1 LIGWSRRCPGCSGT
15 PFFHHHLY
23 GLRNTFVRHSLGWAS
38 SNHLDPR
45 EFMRFCH
52 YDGSSSASTTRL
64 RAASRSSQYPSKKE
78 SHVFSSTRGSGS
90 SLYLVSRPVFRQLT
104 NLALLTAV
112 RLIGKDLQSR
122 QSTIRCPRAAA
133 TSGGGLDRR
142 WRETHRA
149 SARKRFVYPSRYVGS
164 FWLTMFSHPSSI
176 ILRTTV

>member
-1 LIGWSRRCPGCSGT
+1 MRNSGKMDIRDGKKRKRRHCNRLIGWSRRCPGCSGT

-112 RLIGKDLQSR
+112 RLIGKDLA
-122 QSTIRCPRAAA
+122 IAAIDNSLSA
-133 TSGGGLDRR
+133 SSCNIWRR
-142 WRETHRA
+142 
-149 SARKRFVYPSRYVGS
+149 VGS
-164 FWLTMFSHPSSI
+164 AMA
-176 ILRTTV
+176 